1 MLIEMATASDLGE
14 HIIRTNPTPVIGSR
28 KKQMRPG
35 YRNGKSESHRPAHR
49 RQHD

>member
-28 KKQMRPG
+28 KKT
-35 YRNGKSESHRPAHR
+35 NEAWLSKWEE
-49 RQHD
+49 